1 MNLDD
6 ILEYITADHSNC
18 SEVEKQK
25 KCSQVRTIAAGAG
38 AALALVPMPF
48 ADIWTITPVQ
58 YLMVRAIGNI
68 YGYKISENSVGE
80 IVAVIGGG
88 FLGQQTILALFKI
101 GMPGAGGFFGSAF
114 VYGWTFGMGKSAE
127 LYFASGMTA
136 TKEDI
141 KRARERGAKEG
152 EKTYRE
158 NDVKD
163 AELKNRIQNMRKM
176 GLNKEQIIYAI
187 WNVTA
192 SDNKY
197 EKFEIEFRTLTDSF

>member
-101 GMPGAGGFFGSAF
+101 GLPGAGGFFGSAF

-136 TKEDI
+136 TKDDL
-141 KRARERGAKEG
+141 KRARESGAKEG

-158 NDVKD
+158 NEVKD
-163 AELKNRIQNMRKM
+163 AELKSRIQNMLKM

-197 EKFEIEFRTLTDSF
+197 EKFEIEFRRLTDSF

>member
-101 GMPGAGGFFGSAF
+101 GLPGAGGFFGSAF

-136 TKEDI
+136 TKDDL
-141 KRARERGAKEG
+141 KRARESGAKEG

-158 NDVKD
+158 NEIKDV
-163 AELKNRIQNMRKM
+163 ELKNRIQNMLKM

-197 EKFEIEFRTLTDSF
+197 EKFEIEFRRLTDSF

>member
-1 MNLDD
+1 MNLDN
-6 ILEYITADHSNC
+6 ILEYITSDYSN
-18 SEVEKQK
+18 SSRKEKQE

-48 ADIWTITPVQ
+48 ADIFTITPVQ

-80 IVAVIGGG
+80 VVAVIGGG

-101 GMPGAGGFFGSAF
+101 GLPGAGGFFGSVF
-114 VYGWTFGMGKSAE
+114 VYGWTFGMGKAAE

-136 TKEDI
+136 TKEDL
-141 KRARERGAKEG
+141 KKARESGAKEG

-158 NDVKD
+158 NEVKD
-163 AELKNRIQNMRKM
+163 AELKNRIQNMREM
-176 GLNKEQIIYAI
+176 GLNKEQIIYAV

-197 EKFEIEFRTLTDSF
+197 GKFELEFKRLTGDL

>member
-68 YGYKISENSVGE
+68 YGYNISENSVGE
-80 IVAVIGGG
+80 VVAVIGGG

-101 GMPGAGGFFGSAF
+101 GLPGAGGFFGSAF
-114 VYGWTFGMGKSAE
+114 VYGWTFGMGKAAE

-136 TKEDI
+136 TKEDL
-141 KRARERGAKEG
+141 KRARESGAKEG
-152 EKTYRE
+152 EKSYRE
-158 NDVKD
+158 NEAKD
-163 AELKNRIQNMRKM
+163 SELKNRIQNMLKM

-187 WNVTA
+187 WNVTTND
-192 SDNKY
+192 SQY
-197 EKFEIEFRTLTDSF
+197 EKFEFEFRRLTDTF

>member
-6 ILEYITADHSNC
+6 ILEYITADYSNC
-18 SEVEKQK
+18 SELEKQK

-101 GMPGAGGFFGSAF
+101 GLPGAGGFFGSAF
-114 VYGWTFGMGKSAE
+114 VYGWTFGMGKAAE

-136 TKEDI
+136 TKEDL
-141 KRARERGAKEG
+141 KRARESGAKEG
-152 EKTYRE
+152 EKSYRE
-158 NDVKD
+158 NETKD
-163 AELKNRIQNMRKM
+163 SELKNRIQNMLKM
-176 GLNKEQIIYAI
+176 GLNKDQIIYAI
-187 WNVTA
+187 WNVTTND
-192 SDNKY
+192 SQYK
-197 EKFEIEFRTLTDSF
+197 KFEVEFRRLTDTF

>member
-101 GMPGAGGFFGSAF
+101 GLPGAGGFFGSAF

-127 LYFASGMTA
+127 LYLASGMTA
-136 TKEDI
+136 TKDDL
-141 KRARERGAKEG
+141 KRARESGAKEG

-158 NDVKD
+158 NEVKD
-163 AELKNRIQNMRKM
+163 AELKSRIQNMLKM

-197 EKFEIEFRTLTDSF
+197 EKFEIEFRRLTDSF